1 MRCMSVN
8 PHCNFRRFGRGHM
21 NELAGVGMLSIW
33 VVTYLLVSTVPD
45 NSWLHAI
52 WYGVKYNVA
61 FTQVNSNNKPS
72 DCDWTHSLL
81 GSKGCQY
88 RTAVGTYNDDGE
100 LIAVD
105 AATPEYRYTK
115 HGGPI
120 VSFDGGKTWKWE
132 TPTTTIK
139 KVSVQ
144 WVKVME

>member
-1 MRCMSVN
+1 MRFWSRGADAKSVG
-8 PHCNFRRFGRGHM
+8 PDM
-21 NELAGVGMLSIW
+21 NGLAGVGMLSIW
-33 VVTYLLVSTVPD
+33 VVMYLVVSSVPD
-45 NSWLHAI
+45 SSWVNTI

-72 DCDWTHSLL
+72 DCDWGHSPL

-105 AATPEYRYTK
+105 AATPEYSHVK
-115 HGGPI
+115 NGGSI

-139 KVSVQ
+139 KVAVQ